1 MLGMILG
8 NIMTGVSLDLHCLST
23 GAWQNRRG
31 IEARLALG
39 AKRWEA
45 RRPISRATMTN
56 AQMPSINAMSV
67 SRIVYLPGIMT
78 GQIISGIDAMEAVKY
93 QILVLF
99 SIVGGTGF
107 GIVVAALRLTDNRH
121 HLRLYR
127 LAAARD

>member
-1 MLGMILG
+1 
-8 NIMTGVSLDLHCLST
+8 
-23 GAWQNRRG
+23 
-31 IEARLALG
+31 
-39 AKRWEA
+39 
-45 RRPISRATMTN
+45 MTN

-99 SIVGGTGF
+99 SIVGGIGF

-121 HLRLYR
+121 HLRLDR